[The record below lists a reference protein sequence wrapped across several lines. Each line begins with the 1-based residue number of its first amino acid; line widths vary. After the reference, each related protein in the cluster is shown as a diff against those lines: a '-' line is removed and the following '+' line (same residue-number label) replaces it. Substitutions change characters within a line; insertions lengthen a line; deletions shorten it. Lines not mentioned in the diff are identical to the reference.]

1 MTQIALKQI
10 YHKGITI
17 RIPEIW
23 NAETEDLTEED
34 GSISHCISISAGE
47 NDVRSIDIS
56 FGPMPEGSDAYT
68 EACGTYEDVVSE
80 EELEVNDEPI
90 LCFDFKGRE
99 AYGFSLTTEDGLP
112 CFFFCINA
120 EHQGKAYLL
129 TVLLCA
135 SGNDELQSLLE
146 FVEEYISYQ

>member
-47 NDVRSIDIS
+47 NDARSIDIS
-56 FGPMPEGSDAYT
+56 FGPMPEDSDAYT

-90 LCFDFKGRE
+90 LCFDFKGQE
-99 AYGFSLTTEDGLP
+99 AYGFSLATEDSLP

-120 EHQGKAYLL
+120 EHQGKTYLL

-135 SGNDELQSLLE
+135 SGNDELQSLLD

>member
-47 NDVRSIDIS
+47 TDVRSV
-56 FGPMPEGSDAYT
+56 GSGYRAW
-68 EACGTYEDVVSE
+68 
-80 EELEVNDEPI
+80 
-90 LCFDFKGRE
+90 
-99 AYGFSLTTEDGLP
+99 
-112 CFFFCINA
+112 
-120 EHQGKAYLL
+120 
-129 TVLLCA
+129 CA
-135 SGNDELQSLLE
+135 
-146 FVEEYISYQ
+146 

>member
-99 AYGFSLTTEDGLP
+99 AYGFSLATEDGLP

-120 EHQGKAYLL
+120 EHQVKAYLL

>member
-47 NDVRSIDIS
+47 NDARSIDIS
-56 FGPMPEGSDAYT
+56 FGPMPEDSDAYT

-90 LCFDFKGRE
+90 LCFDFKGQE
-99 AYGFSLTTEDGLP
+99 AYGFSLATEDRLP

-120 EHQGKAYLL
+120 EHQGKTYLL

-135 SGNDELQSLLE
+135 SGNDELQSLLD

>member
-23 NAETEDLTEED
+23 DAETEDLTEED

-47 NDVRSIDIS
+47 TDVRSIDIS

-99 AYGFSLTTEDGLP
+99 AYGFSLATEDGLP

-120 EHQGKAYLL
+120 EHQRKAYLL

>member
-47 NDVRSIDIS
+47 TDVRSIDIS

-99 AYGFSLTTEDGLP
+99 AYGFSLATEDGLP

-120 EHQGKAYLL
+120 EYQGKPYLL

>member
-23 NAETEDLTEED
+23 DAETEDLTEED

-47 NDVRSIDIS
+47 TDVRSIDIS

-99 AYGFSLTTEDGLP
+99 AYGFSLAPDDGLP
-112 CFFFCINA
+112 SFLFCINA

>member
-47 NDVRSIDIS
+47 TDVRSIDIS

-99 AYGFSLTTEDGLP
+99 AYGFSLATEDGLP

-120 EHQGKAYLL
+120 EHQAKPYLM